1 MEKVK
6 YRYNRWRLALGRLVN
21 LRYINRWIIFCA
33 DLFIS
38 LCVSLIGV
46 LGLLSIMH
54 VYISGIS
61 VLKVGIAS
69 FVASILSFLTFKVYH
84 GVIRHSTLRGLW
96 RIGGVAIT
104 KSILM
109 FILLHLLKADFNSSI
124 YWVGGITDC
133 MLTIVLLITLRVFVI
148 NVYNSVLSQLGKKRK
163 RVLVF
168 GMDEDSVMIATSPNR
183 QVFMQNYSIIGFLT
197 FGSAKKNLRIAE
209 LPVYQIEDIDDL
221 LRLIPRNNLDG
232 ILFPNI
238 KTVRRERNRLIH
250 YCEQASLKPLVVPDM
265 EEVHEGGMKRSVRE
279 IRIEDL
285 LGREEISINLGEI
298 GLLLKDKTILV
309 TGAAGSIGSEIC
321 RQLAHFPIKKLIC
334 LDAAE
339 TPMHDLRLE
348 LEEKYKELDFVPIIG
363 DVRNPDRVDY
373 VFRNWHP
380 QVVFHAAAYKHV
392 PLMEENPCEA
402 VRTNVFGTRVIA
414 DAAVSYGVEKFVMIS
429 TDKAVNPTNIMGC
442 SKRLAEIYVQ
452 SLSVAISKGALAG
465 NTKFITTRF
474 GNVLGS
480 NGSVI
485 PRFRDQIA
493 KGGPVTV
500 THPDIIRYF
509 MTIPEACRLV
519 LEAGTM
525 GKGGEIFIFDMGE
538 PVKIADLAKR
548 MIELSGLQVD
558 KDIEIKYTGL
568 RPGEK
573 LYEELLSNK
582 ENTKETPHEKIRVAA
597 VREYAY
603 KDVVEHID
611 LLAEL
616 SLHVHI
622 LPMVREMKSFVP
634 EFKSQNSQFTRLDG
648 VN

>member
-109 FILLHLLKADFNSSI
+109 FILLHLLRADFNSSI

-238 KTVRRERNRLIH
+238 KTVRRERDRLIH

-597 VREYAY
+597 VREYA
-603 KDVVEHID
+603 
-611 LLAEL
+611 L
-616 SLHVHI
+616 SLIHI
-622 LPMVREMKSFVP
+622 
-634 EFKSQNSQFTRLDG
+634 
-648 VN
+648 

>member
-109 FILLHLLKADFNSSI
+109 FILLHLLRADFNSSI

-238 KTVRRERNRLIH
+238 KTVRRERDRLIH

-597 VREYAY
+597 VRE
-603 KDVVEHID
+603 
-611 LLAEL
+611 L
-616 SLHVHI
+616 SLIHI
-622 LPMVREMKSFVP
+622 
-634 EFKSQNSQFTRLDG
+634 
-648 VN
+648 